1 MLPPYS
7 QTHFKKSVTYVTF
20 HAFYKGNLS
29 TKLQSTVS
37 SSAVPYLSYFTARGW
52 VPSGLGDLLLFI
64 LRYFFLL
71 SKPFSTH
78 TLDWN
83 YFLHLL
89 TEKGDWCR
97 AFLDAFTESTDAEIL
112 TSLLWPDLSET
123 FLFYLDH
130 PLAQWMLWQVSSLWC
145 AWKGLTVSFYD
156 YQDLPNDFT
165 FNLASL
171 CSGHDFGT
179 CTSLLGG
186 VFSFLLRLSEHG
198 AALIFLHISE
208 LFGGISKCLSHA

>member
-1 MLPPYS
+1 MLPPHS

-97 AFLDAFTESTDAEIL
+97 AFLDASTESTDAEIL

-145 AWKGLTVSFYD
+145 AWKVSLLVFMTIKTCPMILHLTWHCYALGMTLGHAQAFWGVSFHFSWGC
-156 YQDLPNDFT
+156 LNMV
-165 FNLASL
+165 
-171 CSGHDFGT
+171 
-179 CTSLLGG
+179 LL
-186 VFSFLLRLSEHG
+186 
-198 AALIFLHISE
+198 
-208 LFGGISKCLSHA
+208 